1 MTVRTYSR
9 LYSVLLLLSALAGV
23 VWAQDSA
30 GDARHFADA
39 EWQLFDAGSFAKM
52 YDTTFDDSMKQ
63 TQTRDQWLKMMD
75 FTSKQRGAVINRTL
89 TNKTISMGLYR
100 FIYSTQCTGGKV
112 FEDITVTKKDDGWKV
127 VGIYVRPN
135 LE

>member
-1 MTVRTYSR
+1 MTHRIFHR
-9 LYSVLLLLSALAGV
+9 LCFVLLLVSVFAGIAK
-23 VWAQDSA
+23 AQDTA
-30 GDARHFADA
+30 ADARQFADA
-39 EWQLFDAGSFAKM
+39 EWKLFDAGSFAKM

-63 TQTRDQWLKMMD
+63 TQTRDQWLKLLD
-75 FTSKQRGAVINRTL
+75 TTSKQRGSMINRTL
-89 TNKTISMGLYR
+89 ANKTNSMGIYR
-100 FIYSTQCTGGKV
+100 FIYSTQCSNGKV

>member
-1 MTVRTYSR
+1 MTHRIFIRVFF
-9 LYSVLLLLSALAGV
+9 VLLLISVFAGIV
-23 VWAQDSA
+23 MAQDAA
-30 GDARHFADA
+30 GDARQFADA
-39 EWQLFDAGSFAKM
+39 EWKLFDAGSFGKM

-63 TQTRDQWLKMMD
+63 AQTRDQWLKIAD
-75 FTSKQRGAVINRTL
+75 ATSKQRGSMINRTL
-89 TNKTISMGLYR
+89 ANKTSSMGLYR
-100 FIYSTQCTGGKV
+100 FVYSTQCSNGKV